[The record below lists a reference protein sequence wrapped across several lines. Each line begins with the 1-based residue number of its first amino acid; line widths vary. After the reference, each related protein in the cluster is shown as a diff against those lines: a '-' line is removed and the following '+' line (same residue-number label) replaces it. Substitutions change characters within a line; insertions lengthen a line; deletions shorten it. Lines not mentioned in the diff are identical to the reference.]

1 MNVDGVKN
9 GIVLDHIKAGLSMR
23 IYKLLG
29 LDKLTC
35 TVAVIQHVSSTKYEA
50 KDIIKIDEDIPLDF
64 DVLGYID
71 SNITVNRIKDGKL
84 ASKVH
89 LSLPAQLKNV
99 ISCKNPRCITSVEQ
113 EIVQTFWLADA
124 EKKVYRC
131 AYCDAEYAGHTSR

>member
-1 MNVDGVKN
+1 MNVDGVNN
-9 GIVLDHIKAGLSMR
+9 GIVLDHIRAGLSMR

-35 TVAVIQHVSSTKYEA
+35 TVAVIQHVNSTKYGK
-50 KDIIKIDEDIPLDF
+50 KDIIKIDAESPWDF
-64 DVLGYID
+64 DILGYID
-71 SNITVNRIKDGKL
+71 SNITVNRIKHGRL
-84 ASKVH
+84 ESKVH

-113 EIVQTFWLADA
+113 EIVQTFWLADP

-131 AYCDAEYAGHTSR
+131 AYCDAEHTGR

>member
-1 MNVDGVKN
+1 MNVDGVNN
-9 GIVLDHIKAGLSMR
+9 GIVLDHIRAGLSMR

-35 TVAVIQHVSSTKYEA
+35 TVAVIQHVNSTKYGK

-64 DVLGYID
+64 DILGYID
-71 SNITVNRIKDGKL
+71 SNITVNRIKDGRL
-84 ASKVH
+84 ESKVH

-113 EIVQTFWLADA
+113 EIVQTFWLADP

-131 AYCDAEYAGHTSR
+131 AYCDAEHTGK